1 MYLVQY
7 STGDWAD
14 HVSHYV
20 FVTEDEEKAKKFV
33 AKFNDLVSKW
43 SDYYNSLDLSNAT
56 EEKKRNSNVWQR
68 RRDFNDINNAF
79 YTEIE
84 LR

>member
-14 HVSHYV
+14 HSAHEL
-20 FVTEDEEKAKKFV
+20 FVTHDEETARNYV
-33 AKFNDLVSKW
+33 NKFNDLVSRW
-43 SDYYNSLDLSNAT
+43 SDYYSSLDLSDVP
-56 EEKKRNSNVWQR
+56 EERNSIVWER
-68 RRDFNDINNAF
+68 RRMFEDIHNAF

-84 LR
+84 IR

>member
-7 STGDWAD
+7 STGDWVD
-14 HVSHYV
+14 HCAHEV

-33 AKFNDLVSKW
+33 LKFNDLVSKW
-43 SDYYNSLDLSNAT
+43 SDYYSSLDLSNVP
-56 EEKKRNSNVWQR
+56 EERNSIVWER
-68 RRDFNDINNAF
+68 RRMFEDINNAF

-84 LR
+84 IR

>member
-14 HVSHYV
+14 HSAHEL
-20 FVTEDEEKAKKFV
+20 FVTHDEETARNYIN
-33 AKFNDLVSKW
+33 KFNDLVNKW
-43 SDYYNSLDLSNAT
+43 SDYYSSLDLSNVP
-56 EEKKRNSNVWQR
+56 EERNSIVWER
-68 RRDFNDINNAF
+68 RRMFEDIHNAF

-84 LR
+84 IR

>member
-14 HVSHYV
+14 HLSHYV

-43 SDYYNSLDLSNAT
+43 SDYYNSLDLSNVP
-56 EEKKRNSNVWQR
+56 EEKNSNVWQR
-68 RRDFNDINNAF
+68 RRKFDDINNAF

-84 LR
+84 VR

>member
-14 HVSHYV
+14 FSAHEL
-20 FVTEDEEKAKKFV
+20 FVTHDEETARNYIN
-33 AKFNDLVSKW
+33 KFNDLVNKW
-43 SDYYNSLDLSNAT
+43 SDYYSSLDLSDVP
-56 EEKKRNSNVWQR
+56 EERNSIVWER
-68 RRDFNDINNAF
+68 RRMFEDIHNAF

-84 LR
+84 IR